1 MKLRGEGGSER
12 KNRRKGGRQ
21 RVHKKTREGG
31 QRAQKTEGERVAANA
46 ENEKGRGAAIGRPLR
61 YLYNFRT
68 KNMPKAS

>member
-46 ENEKGRGAAIGRPLR
+46 ENEKGRGAAIAR
-61 YLYNFRT
+61 
-68 KNMPKAS
+68 S